1 MCRGRGHVAAQ
12 LHKRLSTIELL
23 PYASGRWNGSLPLPA
38 TTSPNGWV
46 LVPLD
51 TKKLSQGS
59 GYERKLA
66 TKLGDYNLLATGYQ
80 RGVTSAIYDVEDSVC
95 STWSHAQSQRSLLS
109 MTDSDGQPRR
119 LDFVGRVESLTE
131 DLRTLLR
138 MLHVSDSQ
146 LSPAQRAYLD
156 GDSHKIFGNS
166 REGFRGVPS
175 SRYQI
180 AAHIMNAS
188 RGGQLRRRIF
198 ARYRADFECLNY
210 SMEVGGEEFGYSE
223 PQEKALRASGN
234 KARPSG

>member
-1 MCRGRGHVAAQ
+1 
-12 LHKRLSTIELL
+12 
-23 PYASGRWNGSLPLPA
+23 
-38 TTSPNGWV
+38 
-46 LVPLD
+46 
-51 TKKLSQGS
+51 
-59 GYERKLA
+59 
-66 TKLGDYNLLATGYQ
+66 
-80 RGVTSAIYDVEDSVC
+80 
-95 STWSHAQSQRSLLS
+95 

-138 MLHVSDSQ
+138 MLNVSDSQ